1 MITTYSQAVDYL
13 YRNLPM
19 FQRIGAAALRKDL
32 TNTLR
37 ICEAAGNPQEKFKTV
52 HVAGTNGKGSTA
64 HMLASVLQSAGYRT
78 GLYTSPHLKSFTER
92 IRIDGKEIE
101 EQFVTDFVNET
112 VSLIEILKPSFFE
125 ITVTMAFSY
134 FAARNVDVAV
144 IEVGLGGRLD
154 STNVIH
160 PELSVITNIGMDH
173 TDLLGD
179 TMEKIAREK
188 AGIIKAGVP
197 AVVSERQREVSYVF
211 EEAAE
216 AKHTSV
222 FFASDT
228 FSICPGQKGMII
240 MKGSAVYLDEVVPD
254 LKGNYQRPNIIGVV
268 QAIEQLRLRGFRITD
283 DNIRNGLQ
291 HVVDLTGLKGRWQK
305 LRDRPATYCDTA
317 HNPEG
322 ISYLVR
328 QIRSQT
334 YTNLHMVLGMTKGK
348 DIDKMLVLLPADAMY
363 YFCEAKLPRAVE
375 AEMLAAKARVF
386 GLRGVVI
393 HDVNEAMHQALNEAA
408 ERDFVFIGGSTFVVA
423 EIEDL

>member
-1 MITTYSQAVDYL
+1 
-13 YRNLPM
+13 
-19 FQRIGAAALRKDL
+19 
-32 TNTLR
+32 
-37 ICEAAGNPQEKFKTV
+37 
-52 HVAGTNGKGSTA
+52 
-64 HMLASVLQSAGYRT
+64 
-78 GLYTSPHLKSFTER
+78 
-92 IRIDGKEIE
+92 
-101 EQFVTDFVNET
+101 
-112 VSLIEILKPSFFE
+112 
-125 ITVTMAFSY
+125 
-134 FAARNVDVAV
+134 
-144 IEVGLGGRLD
+144 
-154 STNVIH
+154 
-160 PELSVITNIGMDH
+160 
-173 TDLLGD
+173 
-179 TMEKIAREK
+179 
-188 AGIIKAGVP
+188 
-197 AVVSERQREVSYVF
+197 
-211 EEAAE
+211 AE

-375 AEMLAAKARVF
+375 AEVLAAKARVF